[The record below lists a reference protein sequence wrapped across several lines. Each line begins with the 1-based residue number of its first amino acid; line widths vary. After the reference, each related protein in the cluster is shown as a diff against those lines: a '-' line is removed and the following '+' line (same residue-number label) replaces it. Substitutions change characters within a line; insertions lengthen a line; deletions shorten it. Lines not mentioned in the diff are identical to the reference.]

1 MVGVPRSKG
10 CLACLQRRV
19 KCDETQPRC
28 QSCER
33 RGNPCPGY
41 TRTRKFCH
49 FSANSP
55 HERTRSTSP
64 ATQSSSMALV
74 TTKEA
79 RQYPTI
85 PRTSMDEA
93 LMPGLV
99 SKALDRQCRKGFCDF
114 VDAVFPTIYYSY
126 STRVELP
133 WFEIAQYDRGA
144 GIAMEWA
151 FRSLGTL
158 QIGRVSGNQRQIL
171 TSQEMY
177 GRGLRYLV
185 QAIKNPATVGTDD
198 TLGAAILLGIYELMN
213 ETGENSWLLH
223 SRGISHLL
231 RLRGARSHTSGY
243 GRTLLLSFRGLLV
256 YEAFT
261 RGEACFLE
269 SEEWR
274 STLPETLEDEERRGK
289 SCRFGQLMD
298 YAFNEIAQCPGFL
311 AKTKALVASSRT
323 TNAER
328 DDLMGVINSSLEVLS
343 DVEIQIMAGVKADH
357 EGDKKESESFFGL
370 IPHSIKNASVKFTLE
385 GVHSG
390 IALLRQ
396 LSVVLVSD
404 RSRQKAV
411 TPWLKLGPCKN
422 EWKLIKNA
430 GEIAQAQKN
439 TRPHPTGPQQQ
450 GSPKIWHDRIALAM
464 GMPETV

>member
-1 MVGVPRSKG
+1 
-10 CLACLQRRV
+10 
-19 KCDETQPRC
+19 
-28 QSCER
+28 
-33 RGNPCPGY
+33 
-41 TRTRKFCH
+41 
-49 FSANSP
+49 
-55 HERTRSTSP
+55 
-64 ATQSSSMALV
+64 MALI
-74 TTKEA
+74 TAKEA
-79 RQYPTI
+79 NEAQYPTTQ
-85 PRTSMDEA
+85 RASMDEA

-114 VDAVFPTIYYSY
+114 VDAVFPNIYYTY

-144 GIAMEWA
+144 GIAMEW
-151 FRSLGTL
+151 G
-158 QIGRVSGNQRQIL
+158 IL
-171 TSQEMY
+171 ASQEMY

-185 QAIKNPATVGTDD
+185 QAVKNPATVGTED

-213 ETGENSWLLH
+213 ATGQNSWLLH

-231 RLRGARSHTSGY
+231 RLRGAKNHASGY

-274 STLPETLEDEERRGK
+274 STLPETLEDEERRGT
-289 SCRFGQLMD
+289 SCGLGQLMD
-298 YAFNEIAQCPGFL
+298 YAFNEIARCPGFL
-311 AKTKALVASSRT
+311 AKTKSLVASSRT
-323 TNAER
+323 TEAER
-328 DDLMGVINSSLEVLS
+328 EDLTGAINSSREVLG

-357 EGDKKESESFFGL
+357 EGNKRESRAFFGL
-370 IPHSIKNASVKFTLE
+370 IPPSIKDASVKFTLE

-396 LSVVLVSD
+396 LSVVLMSD

-430 GEIAQAQKN
+430 GEIAQAQKD
-439 TRPHPTGPQQQ
+439 TRLHPTGPQQQ
-450 GSPKIWHDRIALAM
+450 GSGKIWHDRIALAM
-464 GMPETV
+464 GMPEMG

>member
-1 MVGVPRSKG
+1 
-10 CLACLQRRV
+10 
-19 KCDETQPRC
+19 
-28 QSCER
+28 
-33 RGNPCPGY
+33 
-41 TRTRKFCH
+41 
-49 FSANSP
+49 
-55 HERTRSTSP
+55 
-64 ATQSSSMALV
+64 MAV
-74 TTKEA
+74 TAKEA
-79 RQYPTI
+79 NEVQYPTT
-85 PRTSMDEA
+85 PRASMDEA

-114 VDAVFPTIYYSY
+114 VDAVFPNIYYTY

-144 GIAMEWA
+144 GISMEWA

-158 QIGRVSGNQRQIL
+158 QIGRVNGNQRQIL
-171 TSQEMY
+171 ASQEMY

-185 QAIKNPATVGTDD
+185 QAVKNPATVGTED

-213 ETGENSWLLH
+213 GTGQNSWLLH

-231 RLRGARSHTSGY
+231 RLRGGEGSR
-243 GRTLLLSFRGLLV
+243 
-256 YEAFT
+256 EWAFT

-274 STLPETLEDEERRGK
+274 STLPETLEDEERRGT
-289 SCRFGQLMD
+289 SCGLGQLMD

-311 AKTKALVASSRT
+311 AKTKSLVASSRT
-323 TNAER
+323 TDTER
-328 DDLMGVINSSLEVLS
+328 EDLMGAINSSREALS

-357 EGDKKESESFFGL
+357 EGNKKESQAFFGL
-370 IPHSIKNASVKFTLE
+370 IPPSIKDASVKFTLE

-404 RSRQKAV
+404 RSRQKTV

-422 EWKLIKNA
+422 EWKLIK
-430 GEIAQAQKN
+430 IAQAQKG
-439 TRPHPTGPQQQ
+439 TRLHPTGPQQQ
-450 GSPKIWHDRIALAM
+450 GSAKIWHDRIALAM
-464 GMPETV
+464 GMPEMV

>member
-1 MVGVPRSKG
+1 
-10 CLACLQRRV
+10 
-19 KCDETQPRC
+19 
-28 QSCER
+28 
-33 RGNPCPGY
+33 
-41 TRTRKFCH
+41 
-49 FSANSP
+49 
-55 HERTRSTSP
+55 
-64 ATQSSSMALV
+64 MALV
-74 TTKEA
+74 TAKEA
-79 RQYPTI
+79 NEAQYPTT
-85 PRTSMDEA
+85 PRASMDEA

-99 SKALDRQCRKGFCDF
+99 SKSLDRQCRKGFCDF
-114 VDAVFPTIYYSY
+114 VDAVFPNIYYTY

-144 GIAMEWA
+144 GIAMQWA

-158 QIGRVSGNQRQIL
+158 QIGRVNGDQRQIL
-171 TSQEMY
+171 ASQEMY

-185 QAIKNPATVGTDD
+185 QAVKNPATVGTED
-198 TLGAAILLGIYELMN
+198 TLGAAILLGIYEAMN
-213 ETGENSWLLH
+213 ETGQNSWLLH

-231 RLRGARSHTSGY
+231 RLRGAKSHASGY

-274 STLPETLEDEERRGK
+274 STLPETLEDEERRGT
-289 SCRFGQLMD
+289 SCGLGQLMD

-311 AKTKALVASSRT
+311 AKTKSLVASSRT
-323 TNAER
+323 TDAER
-328 DDLMGVINSSLEVLS
+328 EDLISAINSSREVLS

-357 EGDKKESESFFGL
+357 EGNKKESQAFFGL
-370 IPHSIKNASVKFTLE
+370 IPPSIKDASVKFTLE

-396 LSVVLVSD
+396 LSVVLMSD
-404 RSRQKAV
+404 RNRQKAV
-411 TPWLKLGPCKN
+411 TPWLKVDPCKN

-430 GEIAQAQKN
+430 GEIAQAQKDN
-439 TRPHPTGPQQQ
+439 RLHPTGPQQQ
-450 GSPKIWHDRIALAM
+450 GSATIWHDRIALAM
-464 GMPETV
+464 GMPEMV

>member
-19 KCDETQPRC
+19 RCDETQPRC
-28 QSCER
+28 QACER

-41 TRTRKFCH
+41 TRTRKFYH
-49 FSANSP
+49 FSTNSP
-55 HERTRSTSP
+55 QSLRSTSP
-64 ATQSSSMALV
+64 SRSSSMALV
-74 TTKEA
+74 TAKEPNET
-79 RQYPTI
+79 QYPT
-85 PRTSMDEA
+85 PRASMDEA

-114 VDAVFPTIYYSY
+114 VDAVFPNIYYTY

-171 TSQEMY
+171 SSQEMY

-231 RLRGARSHTSGY
+231 RLRGAKSHANGY

-274 STLPETLEDEERRGK
+274 STLPETLEDEERRGT
-289 SCRFGQLMD
+289 SCGLGQLMD
-298 YAFNEIAQCPGFL
+298 YAFNEIARCPGFL
-311 AKTKALVASSRT
+311 ANTKSLVASSRT
-323 TNAER
+323 TDAER
-328 DDLMGVINSSLEVLS
+328 DDLMGAIHSSREVLS

-357 EGDKKESESFFGL
+357 EGNKKESQAFFGL
-370 IPHSIKNASVKFTLE
+370 IPRSTKDASVKFTLE
-385 GVHSG
+385 GVHSA

-396 LSVVLVSD
+396 LAVVLVAD

-411 TPWLKLGPCKN
+411 TPWLKLGPCKD

-430 GEIAQAQKN
+430 GEIAQAQKD
-439 TRPHPTGPQQQ
+439 TRLHPTGPQQQ
-450 GSPKIWHDRIALAM
+450 GSVKIWHDRIALAM